1 MGAGIPHNRQLME
14 VFMHKQFTEP
24 IFSQLSVY
32 RDRLVEHPLLTA
44 ARGGELPVPI
54 LHELAFHQFSDSILW
69 IPMLAQMKSKTHRSR
84 RLRRAIEDN
93 IAHEAGL
100 NGDPTAHPSH
110 VTLAV
115 EMMRSLGLR
124 ATPEFPR
131 EAFDR
136 SATHWLSD
144 DFARFG
150 EPEIA
155 GWLLTAETLVP
166 LFFEA
171 IVPGF
176 DTLGSD
182 TRYFHEHIHI
192 DADEHA
198 TWMAEAVGDV
208 VDLYG
213 PSAIPAII
221 VGMREAWEDTIEVPD
236 ELWKRAQAPSLSVP
250 VHRRA

>member
-1 MGAGIPHNRQLME
+1 
-14 VFMHKQFTEP
+14 MHKQFTEP
-24 IFSQLSVY
+24 IFTQLAAY

-44 ARGGELPVPI
+44 ARNGELTVPI

-69 IPMLAQMKSKTHRSR
+69 IPMLAQMKSKALRSR

-93 IAHEAGL
+93 IAHEAGVHAE
-100 NGDPTAHPSH
+100 GATARPSH

-115 EMMRSLGLR
+115 EMMRSLGVR
-124 ATPEFPR
+124 GTDDFPR

-166 LFFEA
+166 LFFA
-171 IVPGF
+171 AVAPSF
-176 DTLGSD
+176 DALGSD
-182 TRYFHEHIHI
+182 TRYFHEHIHV

-198 TWMAEAVGDV
+198 TWMAEAVAEV
-208 VDLYG
+208 IELYG
-213 PSAIPAII
+213 PACVPAIAA
-221 VGMREAWEDTIEVPD
+221 GMHEAWEDTLEVPD
-236 ELWKRAQAPSLSVP
+236 ALWAQARSP
-250 VHRRA
+250 A